1 MMKHRPFW
9 DNAVPQKVYWLDTF
23 KRMNSLV
30 LLPTGTLK
38 MCWVPLPVSVIEFH
52 EPDSSVL
59 LHSAP

>member
-1 MMKHRPFW
+1 MKHRMGR
-9 DNAVPQKVYWLDTF
+9 DNAAPDKVYWLDSF

-38 MCWVPLPVSVIEFH
+38 VCWVPLPVSVIELH
-52 EPDSSVL
+52 EPDCSVL